1 MGITVQTPM
10 AEIRRELEREVELR
24 KRVLRRSLLA
34 AAEEISNT
42 ATAGSTNPYTDRT
55 GNLRSSVGAVVV
67 QDGKIVGRRG
77 FEKVNHGVDGDAEGR
92 DYAESLAKNSPSGT
106 VLIAVAGKKYASYVA
121 DKGYDVLDSAEL
133 LAERIV
139 PQMLAELN
147 TMM

>member
-42 ATAGSTNPYTDRT
+42 ARSTNSYKDRT